1 MTELLY
7 SPKIKP
13 EHLARKAIVYLRQS
27 SEKQV
32 RYNLESQRLQYE
44 MADRIRNMGWR
55 EVEIIDSDL
64 GSSAGM
70 AADRREGFERV
81 LSLVA
86 LGEVGI
92 VGSRE
97 VSRLSRT
104 DKDWCR
110 LLEVCQIFGTLIGD
124 EQQIYDLS
132 YLDDQLVLGIKGT
145 LSVVEL
151 KVLRQ
156 RMQAGQESK
165 ARRGE
170 LFKRLPVGYSRDLTG
185 KIILHPDRRICE
197 AIRLVFMKFRERWS
211 IRQTFQW
218 FRDHDIELPANPI
231 RGTKLIWKV
240 PTQSLVRDI
249 LINPFY
255 AGAYVWGR
263 RPVTTQLVDGRLHKR
278 QSATRRA
285 EECRVFIPNHH
296 EGYIDW
302 AAYEENQRM
311 TRCNSVNWQGDEY
324 MASIRAGQGLL
335 VGLLR
340 CGHCGRKLH
349 VRYWGG
355 QGTHARYLCKGDYD
369 DGGQYCLGF
378 GGASVDR
385 RLGQEL
391 LKVISPLGLEAS
403 LRALDELNAGDAAQ
417 RVALSSKL
425 EQLEYETQ
433 KAFEQY
439 DAVDAR
445 NRLAAGELERRWN
458 EKLEEI
464 AKTKQRLAS
473 LNEKR
478 YSLTAEEEAQILAM
492 GENFAETWQS
502 DQCPPEL
509 KKMIFRTVVQEII
522 VHTDL
527 EKRTLQFTIHWKGG
541 THTQFT
547 MERPRSATESAT
559 PMEALEII
567 RRMAVRHGDDE
578 IASVLN
584 RLGYST
590 GKNKRWNQTRVATAR
605 RNYSI
610 AGQKH
615 ALPDPETVSL
625 NEAARIC
632 GVSHRTIERLVE
644 AGLLKREQVTA
655 RAPWRIRRTDLNDE
669 PVRSVIERLL
679 RTGKLVLQGGSLENQ
694 PILLLK
700 TKEMIMPGIM
710 SEGSV
715 GVFGS
720 RCATR

>member
-1 MTELLY
+1 MLEIQCN
-7 SPKIKP
+7 PKIKA

-27 SEKQV
+27 SDKQV
-32 RYNLESQRLQYE
+32 RQNKESQRLQYE
-44 MADRIRNMGWR
+44 VAERIHALGWK
-55 EVEIIDSDL
+55 EVEIINSDL
-64 GSSAGM
+64 GSSA
-70 AADRREGFERV
+70 AIASARREGFERV
-81 LSLVA
+81 LSSVA

-97 VSRLSRT
+97 ASRLSRT

-110 LLEVCQIFGTLIGD
+110 LLEVCQIFGTLIAD
-124 EQQIYDLS
+124 EQQVYDLN

-156 RMQAGQESK
+156 RLQAGQESK

-170 LFKRLPVGYSRDLTG
+170 LFKRLPVGYVRDPLG
-185 KIILHPDRRICE
+185 KIVFHPDQRICE
-197 AIRLVFMKFRERWS
+197 AIQLVFVKFRERWS
-211 IRQTFQW
+211 VRQTFQW
-218 FRDHDIELPANPI
+218 FRDHDVELPANPI
-231 RGTKLIWKV
+231 HGTRLVWKI

-249 LINPFY
+249 LCNPFY

-263 RPVTTQLVDGRLHKR
+263 RPVATLLIEGRLEKR

-285 EECRVFIPNHH
+285 EDCRVFIRDHH
-296 EGYIDW
+296 VGYIGW
-302 AAYEENQRM
+302 ATYEENQRM
-311 TRCNSVNWQGDEY
+311 TRRNSVNWQADET
-324 MASIRAGQGLL
+324 MAAIRAGQGLL

-355 QGTHARYLCKGDYD
+355 SGTHARYLCKGDYD

-391 LKVISPLGLEAS
+391 LGVISPFGVEAS
-403 LRALDELNAGDAAQ
+403 LRALEGLSAGDAAQ
-417 RVALSSKL
+417 RAALSSKL
-425 EQLEYETQ
+425 DQLEYEAR

-445 NRLAAGELERRWN
+445 NRLVAGELERRWN

-464 AKTKQRLAS
+464 TTVKQRLSS

-478 YSLTAEEEAQILAM
+478 YALSSEEEARIRLM
-492 GENFAETWQS
+492 GENFSEIWRS
-502 DQCPPEL
+502 DRCPPTL
-509 KKMIFRTVVQEII
+509 KKMIFRTAIEEIVVRE
-522 VHTDL
+522 
-527 EKRTLQFTIHWKGG
+527 EKQNKTLQFTIHWNGG
-541 THTQFT
+541 THTQLD
-547 MERPRSATESAT
+547 MERPRPATEMTT

-567 RRMAVRHGDDE
+567 RRMSVRHGDDQ

-584 RLGYST
+584 RLGHST
-590 GKNKRWNQTRVATAR
+590 GKGKRWNQNRVATAR

-610 AGQKH
+610 PGQKR
-615 ALPDPETVSL
+615 ALPDPERVSL
-625 NEAARIC
+625 SEAARVC

-644 AGLLKREQVTA
+644 AGLLKCEQTA
-655 RAPWRIRRTDLNDE
+655 PRAPWEIRRADLSAE
-669 PVRSVIERLL
+669 PVRSIVERLL
-679 RTGKLVLQGGSLENQ
+679 RTGKLMLAGGRTENQ
-694 PILLLK
+694 PRLFV
-700 TKEMIMPGIM
+700 EN
-710 SEGSV
+710 EGDDND
-715 GVFGS
+715 
-720 RCATR
+720 RHPE